1 MSRLMVDF
9 SVEMVDGYAELVSVK
24 VEVGV
29 GVRSLGVGVEVRPG
43 YCHASTQTDPVPT
56 RDMAV

>member
-1 MSRLMVDF
+1 MVDV
-9 SVEMVDGYAELVSVK
+9 SVEMVHVYVESVSVQ
-24 VEVGV
+24 VEMGV

-43 YCHASTQTDPVPT
+43 YCHASTQTDPVAT